1 MIYTNLNKKNSVEK
15 LHPEA
20 GVTLLELIAALAII
34 SVIII
39 GALALYTSAQTSQ
52 ASTQM
57 VQDTTSIRS
66 AVKVLYQG
74 QGTFGTVVLND
85 QLVAAK
91 RVPTT
96 IKMDTSTTP
105 DTLTHGLNG
114 TIVVTGAGATFTVA
128 LSNIP
133 PEVCIPLLT
142 TSQGWL
148 TYAIDSAAAASF
160 PVTPAT
166 AVTACTSSNVTV
178 TLTGN

>member
-1 MIYTNLNKKNSVEK
+1 MVYDKMKQQNEK

-20 GVTLLELIAALAII
+20 GVTLMELIAALAIM

-39 GALALYTSAQTSQ
+39 GALALYTSANTSQ
-52 ASTQM
+52 AATQL

-74 QGTFGTVVLND
+74 QGTYTTAVLND

-96 IKMDTSTTP
+96 IKIDTSTTP

-114 TIVVTGAGATFTVA
+114 TITVTGATASFTVA
-128 LSNIP
+128 LTNIP
-133 PEVCIPLLT
+133 PETCIPLLT

-148 TYAIDSAAAASF
+148 TYQIDAAAAAAF

-166 AVTACTSSNVTV
+166 AVTACGAAPVTV